1 MSHHLLD
8 ETSAKAFRFAKIRY
22 LIIIGVIIAI
32 ICVCIALIIY
42 QQNQKNKFAK
52 IAKEYA
58 EINSLY
64 YQENLQNSNESV
76 DSSSGDKV
84 NHDKSMASFAQFALK
99 HAKEPYGWQA
109 AIRTAN
115 YYINQGN
122 LQAAKELFEII
133 IPHTYNYPLIQMKV
147 GTTLAGIYAE
157 LGEEAKS
164 LEQIQYVNQIASNPL
179 PEETGLFYSQILYL
193 FNKTDEA
200 RQKLSTLTSEQ
211 AKIWLHYI
219 EK

>member
-8 ETSAKAFRFAKIRY
+8 ETSAKAFRSAKIRY
-22 LIIIGVIIAI
+22 LIILGAIIATVL
-32 ICVCIALIIY
+32 VCIALIIY

-58 EINSLY
+58 EINSLF
-64 YQENLQNSNESV
+64 YQENLQNSNESP
-76 DSSSGDKV
+76 DSSSNDTV

-115 YYINQGN
+115 YYIKQGN

-133 IPHTYNYPLIQMKV
+133 IPNTYNYPLIQMKV
-147 GTTLAGIYAE
+147 GTTLAGLYTQ
-157 LGEEAKS
+157 LGEEAKAVQ
-164 LEQIQYVNQIASNPL
+164 QIEYVSKISSNPTA
-179 PEETGLFYSQILYL
+179 EQTVLFYAQILYV
-193 FNKTDEA
+193 FDKFDDA

-211 AKIWLHYI
+211 AKIWLHYL